1 MPELPEV
8 ETMRRG
14 ILEIEGSRV
23 EKIEWL
29 PCRFKP
35 ILTAPAKHLF
45 RRRAVGQRIIKV
57 DRVGKRLVLRLEKG
71 DSLVIEPRMTGL
83 VLLAD
88 PPDREHL
95 RLRLQLS
102 AGPKKNI
109 WYWDRRGLG
118 SVRLLSER
126 AFEKALGPSKL
137 GPDALDISSQ
147 DLADRL
153 SSSRR
158 EIKVALLDQRALAG
172 IGNLYAAEILHLA
185 AIHPQARCDHLKPSQ
200 WLSLHQA
207 MQEILNQAIAY
218 EGSTLSDGTYRNA
231 LNQAGS
237 FQSQHRI
244 YDRAGEICTS
254 CGAGTV
260 LRIVQAQRSTF
271 FCPACQV
278 RRPLRRKTKSM
289 RRRQS
294 GTV

>member
-14 ILEIEGSRV
+14 ILEVEGSRV
-23 EKIEWL
+23 EKIDWL
-29 PCRFKP
+29 PCRLKP

-45 RRRAVGQRIIKV
+45 RRRAVGRHIIKV
-57 DRVGKRLVLRLEKG
+57 DRVGKRLALRLEGG

-95 RLRLQLS
+95 RLRFQLS
-102 AGPKKNI
+102 ATSAKNI

-118 SVRLLSER
+118 SVRLLSKR
-126 AFEKALGPSKL
+126 AFEKALGPPKL
-137 GPDALDISSQ
+137 GPDALDISKK

-153 SSSRR
+153 STSRR

-185 AIHPQARCDHLKPSQ
+185 GIHPQTRCEQLKPAQ

-207 MQEILNQAIAY
+207 MQEILSQAIAY

-237 FQSQHRI
+237 YQTQHRI
-244 YDRAGEICTS
+244 YGRAGEICTS
-254 CGAGTV
+254 CRAGTV
-260 LRIVQAQRSTF
+260 LRILQAQRSTF

-278 RRPLRRKTKSM
+278 RRPLHRKTKSM
-289 RRRQS
+289 HTRQR

>member
-1 MPELPEV
+1 
-8 ETMRRG
+8 
-14 ILEIEGSRV
+14 
-23 EKIEWL
+23 
-29 PCRFKP
+29 
-35 ILTAPAKHLF
+35 
-45 RRRAVGQRIIKV
+45 
-57 DRVGKRLVLRLEKG
+57 
-71 DSLVIEPRMTGL
+71 MTGL

-95 RLRLQLS
+95 RLRFQLS
-102 AGPKKNI
+102 ATPVKNI

-118 SVRLLSER
+118 SVRLLSKR

-137 GPDALDISSQ
+137 GPDALDISRK

-185 AIHPQARCDHLKPSQ
+185 GIHPQARCDQLKPAQ
-200 WLSLHQA
+200 WMSLHQA
-207 MQEILNQAIAY
+207 MLEILSQAIAF

-237 FQSQHRI
+237 YQTQHRI
-244 YDRAGEICTS
+244 YGRAGETCTS
-254 CGAGTV
+254 CRAGTV
-260 LRIVQAQRSTF
+260 LRILQAQRSTF

-289 RRRQS
+289 HARQR